1 MKSKFSENY
10 QNLIKIYADMHNNGT
25 IWDDAESTFDGKSL
39 KYFFSPIKQIIDLT
53 KSKSLIDF
61 GCGKAIY
68 YFENVPITPSTS
80 EPPPLNTKTMR
91 ESTELIESFIFCR
104 RSPLNSQNSQQES
117 SVKLGKKQFF

>member
-1 MKSKFSENY
+1 MKNKFSENY

-61 GCGKAIY
+61 GCGKAKFYLNKIFVNEIEY
-68 YFENVPITPSTS
+68 LNISPFVICSTS
-80 EPPPLNTKTMR
+80 R
-91 ESTELIESFIFCR
+91 EKFIAV
-104 RSPLNSQNSQQES
+104 S
-117 SVKLGKKQFF
+117 

>member
-1 MKSKFSENY
+1 MKNKFSENY

-61 GCGKAIY
+61 LSFCQWYYDIY
-68 YFENVPITPSTS
+68 
-80 EPPPLNTKTMR
+80 
-91 ESTELIESFIFCR
+91 FIIRFIVLSNNHYR
-104 RSPLNSQNSQQES
+104 IVTVN
-117 SVKLGKKQFF
+117 